1 MANIHTKDTST
12 IKGMLISPDSAW
24 GKELAKA
31 LPSPKSVGRFMSV
44 CLAQLADPKVGGAL
58 SQCSSSSFFNCILKC
73 ARNDILPDGVNAFL
87 VPYGNVC
94 TLLISARGLCDWLKR
109 HGVVRDV
116 NGYVV
121 YENDE
126 FEMDMGVVKR
136 HTFDFR
142 NTKREEESVM
152 GVWCRAILPD
162 GSAKDKW
169 MGVSDIE
176 KIRKCAQSDNVWSK
190 WYDQMAIKSC
200 IKRLAKTLENTP
212 ALENFLA
219 VDNEGYAHPDER
231 KPRID
236 AGDLLGSVKPK
247 KGDSTGG
254 DVIDIP
260 DGGDEGNSAASGE

>member
-1 MANIHTKDTST
+1 MANIQTKDTS
-12 IKGMLISPDSAW
+12 IKGMLISQDSAW

-58 SQCSSSSFFNCILKC
+58 ARCSSSSFFNCILKS

-87 VPYGNVC
+87 IPYSNTC
-94 TLLISARGLCDWLKR
+94 TLQISARGFCDWLKR
-109 HGVVRDV
+109 HGVVKDI

-121 YENDE
+121 HENDE

-142 NTKREEESVM
+142 NTGRENEKIM
-152 GVWCRAILPD
+152 GVWCRAVLPD
-162 GSAKDKW
+162 GTTKDMW

-176 KIRKCAQSDNVWSK
+176 KVRQCAQSDNVWSK

-200 IKRLAKTLENTP
+200 IKRLVKTLENTP

-236 AGDLLGSVKPK
+236 AGDLLGSGKPK
-247 KGDSTGG
+247 KGDAPDGE
-254 DVIDIP
+254 VIDIP
-260 DGGDEGNSAASGE
+260 DGGDETDDGSQGK